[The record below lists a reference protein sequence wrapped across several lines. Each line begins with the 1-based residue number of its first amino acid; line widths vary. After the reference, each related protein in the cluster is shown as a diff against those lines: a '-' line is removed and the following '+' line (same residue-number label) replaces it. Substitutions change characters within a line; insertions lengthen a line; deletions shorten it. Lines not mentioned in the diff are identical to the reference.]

1 MTTWRLDRTK
11 GRWIPVEPDEDS
23 RFIHQELRDCG
34 ISLPRIDP
42 NVVLPMQEKTLFTE
56 LKDDKHGLRT

>member
-1 MTTWRLDRTK
+1 MTTWRLDRAK

-23 RFIHQELRDCG
+23 LFIRQVLRDCG

-42 NVVLPMQEKTLFTE
+42 NLVLPLKEKTLFTE
-56 LKDDKHGLRT
+56 AERKYQK